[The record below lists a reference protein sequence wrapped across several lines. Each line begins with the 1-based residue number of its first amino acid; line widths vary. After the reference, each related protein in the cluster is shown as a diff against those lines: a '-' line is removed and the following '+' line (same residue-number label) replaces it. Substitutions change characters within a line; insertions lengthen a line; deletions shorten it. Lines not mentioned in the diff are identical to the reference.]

1 MFTPIAGNPLD
12 SEYKGVIAQAAA
24 QVATP
29 SPAIMMATTA
39 DSDTSVNKLVQAWQ
53 LLVAANDAALN
64 SKIEEFGASNASDLE
79 ELEAADLEAIALL
92 LKKVQRKQFCRLV
105 GLPV

>member
-1 MFTPIAGNPLD
+1 VFTPTASNALN
-12 SEYKGVIAQAAA
+12 SEPKSVIAQAAQA
-24 QVATP
+24 ATP

-39 DSDTSVNKLVQAWQ
+39 DTSVNKLVQAWE
-53 LLVAANDAALN
+53 LLMAANDAALN
-64 SKIEEFGASNASDLE
+64 SKIEEFGAFNASDLE
-79 ELEAADLEAIALL
+79 ELEAADLEEIALL